1 MTVTLA
7 AKPRPAAAM
16 ARRANG
22 VIARILQRHRGIL
35 IAGAV
40 FAALLT
46 TVASIGPVRL
56 SYYDLASIATSGATL
71 AIAAIGQTLV
81 ILTGGLD
88 LSAGAVVSLVNVVL
102 AWSFV
107 DTPVSTPIVIAAGV
121 GVGMLVGA
129 INGIFIAGL
138 RMQPIVVTLST
149 MFILQGVTLL
159 VMDKPGGAVP
169 SGLTDLLLGDAL
181 PNLLPRPL
189 LLIGLLLI
197 AWVWL
202 KRTRFGMA
210 MYAVG
215 SNIES
220 ARAAGVSTRFVQFI
234 VYLMAGGCYGL
245 AAVFVSA
252 QTGSGDPLIGTP
264 LLLQMF
270 AAVVIGGTVLGGGRG
285 GLLGTVF
292 GAYILM
298 MMVNAL
304 LMFNVSAFY
313 STITEGVI
321 LLLAVLAGG
330 LGAGAPLVRNLRQAQ
345 SWLLARRQGMLASQR
360 KARAPAVQLVTV
372 LKTAALATSTR
383 SERES
388 ESGRGGFA
396 LTLSVRFWV
405 RHGEILRFTA
415 PAWIG
420 LVLVIVATQLV
431 LGRSL
436 ASWGYVNSLLVLS
449 SFLVV
454 LALGQGAVII
464 TGGLDLS
471 IPWTIGLCAVLLAGM
486 VKGSDAA
493 LLYALPI
500 TLCVGLLIGL
510 LNGAGIA
517 LLGISPIIMTMA
529 ANGILQGLAMLYSN
543 GTPDGFASALLR
555 RFMTD
560 QSLHVT
566 PVIAFVVV
574 FVAAAVLLLGRTAF
588 GRSLYAV
595 GNGQRA
601 AMLSGVRVRRTVVG
615 VYMLSGLCS
624 ALAAVL
630 LTGLSGQASLGMGD
644 EYLLPS
650 IAVTVVGGTLVAGG
664 RGHYLGMLGGVLMLT
679 ALQTLLAGTT
689 LPYASRAILFGLVV
703 LVAVIGL
710 RERRG

>member
-1 MTVTLA
+1 MTMPLSSETRRATALA
-7 AKPRPAAAM
+7 ARLASGTARPLA
-16 ARRANG
+16 
-22 VIARILQRHRGIL
+22 RHRGL
-35 IAGAV
+35 LVAAAV
-40 FAALLT
+40 FAVLLG
-46 TVASIGPVRL
+46 TVASIGSVRL

-71 AIAAIGQTLV
+71 AVAAIGQTLV
-81 ILTGGLD
+81 ILAGGFD

-102 AWSFV
+102 STAFA
-107 DTPVSTPIVIAAGV
+107 DQTMATPLVVATGV
-121 GVGMLVGA
+121 GVGMLAGA
-129 INGIFIAGL
+129 FNGAFIAGL

-169 SGLTDLLLGDAL
+169 PALGELLLGDAV

-189 LLIGLLLI
+189 VLIGLLLL
-197 AWVWL
+197 AWAWL

-215 SNIES
+215 SDADA
-220 ARAAGVSTRFVQFI
+220 ARAAGVSTRFVQFM
-234 VYLMAGGCYGL
+234 VYLLAGGCYGL
-245 AAVFVSA
+245 AGVFVSA
-252 QTGSGDPLIGTP
+252 QTGSGDPLIGAP

-270 AAVVIGGTVLGGGRG
+270 AAVVVGGTVLGGGRG
-285 GLLGTVF
+285 GLLGTVL

-298 MMVNAL
+298 LVVNIL
-304 LMFNVSAFY
+304 LVLNVSAFY

-330 LGAGAPLVRNLRQAQ
+330 LGAAAPLARNLRHLAT
-345 SWLLARRQGMLASQR
+345 WLQARRQGLLARQR
-360 KARAPAVQLVTV
+360 ETFTAGVKLPAAVRTTAPSSGPP
-372 LKTAALATSTR
+372 AAFMA
-383 SERES
+383 
-388 ESGRGGFA
+388 
-396 LTLSVRFWV
+396 
-405 RHGEILRFTA
+405 RHGSTLRFTA

-420 LVLVIVATQLV
+420 LVVVLIATQWV

-436 ASWGYVNSLLVLS
+436 ASWGYVNSLLVLA

-454 LALGQGAVII
+454 LALGQGAVIL

-471 IPWTIGLCAVLLAGM
+471 IPWTIGLCGILLAGM

-493 LLYALPI
+493 LLYALPL
-500 TLCVGLLIGL
+500 TLGIGVLIGL
-510 LNGAGIA
+510 LNGAGIV
-517 LLGISPIIMTMA
+517 LLGISPIVMTLA
-529 ANGILQGLAMLYSN
+529 ANGILQGLAMLYSK
-543 GTPDGFASALLR
+543 GTPDGFASPLLR

-560 QSLHVT
+560 QSLFFT
-566 PVIAFVVV
+566 PVVLFVVV
-574 FVAAAVLLLGRTAF
+574 FVVMAVLLLSRTTF

-595 GNGQRA
+595 GNGQRV
-601 AMLSGVRVRRTVVG
+601 AMLSGVPVGRTIVG

-650 IAVTVVGGTLVAGG
+650 IAVVVIGGTLIVGG

-689 LPYASRAILFGLVV
+689 LPYASRSILFGLVV

-710 RERRG
+710 RERRA